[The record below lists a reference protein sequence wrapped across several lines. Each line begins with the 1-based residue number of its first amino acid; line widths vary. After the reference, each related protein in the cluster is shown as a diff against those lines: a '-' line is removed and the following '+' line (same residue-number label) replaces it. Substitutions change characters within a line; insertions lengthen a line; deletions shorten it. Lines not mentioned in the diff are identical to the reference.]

1 MKITYAIAALL
12 ANTNAIQVKSEI
24 KAQQKAHQLE
34 QNEDIMTHMQDI
46 DENMYM
52 QVDQTVALKTKTST
66 KAQATDCGFGIKRFT
81 NGTDNTW

>member
-24 KAQQKAHQLE
+24 RAQQKAHQLE
-34 QNEDIMTHMQDI
+34 KNEAIMTHMQDV

-52 QVDQTVALKTKTST
+52 QVDQTVALKTRIST
-66 KAQATDCGFGIKRFT
+66 KAQGSECSFGINRFT

>member
-24 KAQQKAHQLE
+24 KAQQEAHQLE
-34 QNEDIMTHMQDI
+34 KNEAIMTHMQDV

-52 QVDQTVALKTKTST
+52 QVDQTVALETRTTT
-66 KAQATDCGFGIKRFT
+66 KAQGSECSFGIDRFT

>member
-34 QNEDIMTHMQDI
+34 KNEAIMTHMQDV
-46 DENMYM
+46 DENMFVE
-52 QVDQTVALKTKTST
+52 VDQTVALKTRTTT
-66 KAQATDCGFGIKRFT
+66 KALGSGCSFGIDRFT

>member
-34 QNEDIMTHMQDI
+34 
-46 DENMYM
+46 
-52 QVDQTVALKTKTST
+52 
-66 KAQATDCGFGIKRFT
+66 
-81 NGTDNTW
+81 

>member
-34 QNEDIMTHMQDI
+34 KNEAIMTHMQDV

-52 QVDQTVALKTKTST
+52 QVDQTVALETRTTT
-66 KAQATDCGFGIKRFT
+66 KAQGSECSFGIDRFT